1 MSKLT
6 GMQVKLI
13 RMSIWGHVIRNDIHT
28 GHLMFLFPLHSSI
41 LKPDF
46 YLPFRQTEGVGD
58 FDASSPSQVPVEVKF
73 FFQFER
79 LVSGIGGP
87 LSFRLPIGIH
97 CTWNNNK
104 FQSNKPSEPVFS
116 EKLIVQNH

>member
-28 GHLMFLFPLHSSI
+28 GHLMFLFPLHPPV
-41 LKPDF
+41 LEPNF
-46 YLPFRQTEGVGD
+46 YLPFRQAEGVGD
-58 FDASSPSQVPVEVKF
+58 FDASSPRQVPVEVEF

-79 LVSGIGGP
+79 LISCVRGS
-87 LSFRLPIGIH
+87 LSFRLPVGIH

-104 FQSNKPSEPVFS
+104 HQ
-116 EKLIVQNH
+116 